1 MAAFHEQLI
10 VDARAL
16 SLANSVTADPENIM
30 SIHFNPAGLAS
41 LNDGS
46 CVSVGMGII
55 KLDVFSEFL
64 TDPEYPPLFNT
75 FENDP
80 LSGKGGRNDGLSLY
94 IPYIGSIDIPF
105 YAGPVSVGVSHRK
118 KESRW
123 TFASGFYLPYAGG
136 YYHDSEKNP
145 TRFDAEKVYLERM
158 IYSAPTCSY
167 RINDDLSVGFGIGAG
182 QNTMGISIQI
192 REPNEMV
199 ALTKA
204 LGDSSQGADIPIFSN
219 LILPA
224 PWFGGGVSPFE
235 PMARLDTS
243 MKNNFAPT
251 YNLGIQ
257 WTPKDY
263 FSFGAVYQS
272 GSNSQLTGKYAFQYS
287 EDWQSM
293 ISWFSQGAYLPTF
306 AKMLDLPMVPKSIQ
320 SGNVVM
326 EADFPRRIQTGI
338 MVRPFRRFKLFCDA
352 KWSQWSVVKENRM
365 IFDQDI
371 QLLSFMKLM
380 GYLEGSRQM
389 VITRYLKDTLHFG
402 FGAELAAS
410 ENLFLRA
417 GYEFRP
423 TSMRRNRF
431 DLMYFM
437 PDMNVYSIGL
447 GYHFKNGAML
457 DLGASYQVNSEYTVP
472 NSLSGN
478 LNGTDFTKPVYTPY
492 AGLDYRQET
501 SIYLCALNIT
511 MPMNAMQDI
520 VQYLYSYIKNTEI

>member
-10 VDARAL
+10 IDARAL

-30 SIHFNPAGLAS
+30 SIHFNPAGLSS
-41 LNDGS
+41 LSEDS
-46 CVSVGMGII
+46 SVSFGLGII
-55 KLDVFSEFL
+55 KLDVFSEFQS
-64 TDPEYPPLFNT
+64 DPEFPPLFNT
-75 FENDP
+75 FENDSV
-80 LSGKGGRNDGLSLY
+80 SGTGGRNDGISLY
-94 IPYIGSIDIPF
+94 IPYLGSVDVPF
-105 YAGPVSVGVSHRK
+105 YAGPISVGVAHRN
-118 KESRW
+118 KESKW
-123 TFASGFYLPYAGG
+123 TFANGFYLPYAGG
-136 YYHDSEKNP
+136 YYHDSRKDP

-167 RINDDLSVGFGIGAG
+167 RLRPDLSLGFGIGAG
-182 QNTMGISIQI
+182 QNSMGISIQV

-204 LGDSSQGADIPIFSN
+204 LGDSSQGANIPIFSN

-224 PWFGGGVSPFE
+224 PWFGGGVSPYE
-235 PMARLDTS
+235 ALARLDTS
-243 MKNNFAPT
+243 LKNNFAPT

-257 WTPKDY
+257 WTPVDY

-287 EDWQSM
+287 EEWQRM

-306 AKMLDLPMVPKSIQ
+306 AKMLDLPTIPKSVQ

-326 EADFPRRIQTGI
+326 ELDFPRRIQAGVMI
-338 MVRPFRRFKLFCDA
+338 CPFKRLKLFCDA
-352 KWSQWSVVKENRM
+352 KWSQWSVVRENRL
-365 IFDQDI
+365 IFDQEI

-380 GYLEGSRQM
+380 GYTEGSRQM
-389 VITRYLKDTLHFG
+389 VITRNLKDTLNFG
-402 FGAELAAS
+402 FGAEFGVD

-423 TSMRRNRF
+423 TSMRRNSF

-437 PDMNVYSIGL
+437 PDMNVYSLGM
-447 GYHFKNGAML
+447 GYHFGNGAVL
-457 DLGASYQVNSEYTVP
+457 DIGASFQVNSEYTVP
-472 NSLSGN
+472 NSVSGN
-478 LNGTDFTKPVYTPY
+478 LNGTDFTRPVYTPY

-501 SIYLCALNIT
+501 AIYLCALNLT
-511 MPMNAMQDI
+511 MPMSAMQDI
-520 VQYLYSYIKNTEI
+520 VYYMYSGLRKMGI